1 MISKQFQALSKRT
14 FSSLYSYSNPANQR
28 VFLSVAQGDQKL
40 GDLVFEL
47 YSDKQPGT
55 SESFKQLC
63 EGSDSGGYTGTTFHH
78 GLPGHGISGG
88 RVGEDN
94 VSAFGTR
101 MSDEDLTV
109 RHTMRGQLTAN
120 NDGPNSAG
128 SEFTITFGAANY
140 LDGYQTVFG
149 ELVQGDSV
157 LDALEAGCTRH
168 GEVKEDFTIV
178 ASGMK

>member
-1 MISKQFQALSKRT
+1 MFSKQFQVLSKRT
-14 FSSLYSYSNPANQR
+14 FSSLTTYTSSANQR
-28 VFLSVAQGDQKL
+28 VYLTVAQGDQRL

-47 YSDKQPGT
+47 YSDRQPAT

-63 EGSDSGGYTGTTFHH
+63 EGGEEGGITGTSFHH
-78 GLPGHGISGG
+78 GLPGFGISGG
-88 RVGEDN
+88 RLGEEN

-101 MSDEDLTV
+101 LSDEDTTV
-109 RHTMRGQLTAN
+109 RHIKRGQLTAG

-149 ELVQGDSV
+149 ELVEGQNV
-157 LDALEAGCTRH
+157 LDALETGCDRH
-168 GEVKEDFTIV
+168 GSVKEDFTIV
-178 ASGMK
+178 GSGLK